1 MKRTENKGSEA
12 LLTCVGGGTVSTHSE
27 RDPYKALDELMSVVE
42 ALCPTWPPRENF
54 RETDQFLL

>member
-1 MKRTENKGSEA
+1 MKRTEIEDSEA
-12 LLTCVGGGTVSTHSE
+12 PLTGVGSDTVSTHHE